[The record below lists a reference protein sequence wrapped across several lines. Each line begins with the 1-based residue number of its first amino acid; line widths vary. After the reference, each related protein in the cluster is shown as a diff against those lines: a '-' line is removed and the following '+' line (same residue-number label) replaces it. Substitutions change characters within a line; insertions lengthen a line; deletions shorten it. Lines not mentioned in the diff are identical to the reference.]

1 LKRNSVKCLSE
12 ESGATAIDYS
22 LMAAGSA
29 LAIVAAVNGLLEP
42 SRIADHCHNLAPS
55 LNSFRGVSPMLV
67 RMLITLWRSRGRPAV
82 HPTTAF
88 GTAGVGLPAAGQ
100 ALSPRQGWRSYT
112 GYIHTG
118 LDQYGGSADG

>member
-22 LMAAGSA
+22 LIAAGIA
-29 LAIVAAVNGLLEP
+29 LAIIAAVNGLLEP

-82 HPTTAF
+82 HPETAF

-100 ALSPRQGWRSYT
+100 ALSPRQG
-112 GYIHTG
+112 GAIIHWLNSHRT
-118 LDQYGGSADG
+118 